1 MTIDEIKRL
10 KESEHKVE
18 FKEAQFCYPI
28 VTLSNESAL
37 LFNRVP
43 EESR

>member
-18 FKEAQFCYPI
+18 FKEAQSQY
-28 VTLSNESAL
+28 A
-37 LFNRVP
+37 P
-43 EESR
+43 ENPRETK